1 MVISKD
7 FLILVVDFH
16 ADVSCYFGGDDVLY
30 PFAFRTHTHTHG
42 LFALLSHICCD
53 NVASNVTC

>member
-1 MVISKD
+1 MLISKD

-16 ADVSCYFGGDDVLY
+16 VDVSCYFDGDDVLY

-42 LFALLSHICCD
+42 LFALFSHICCD
-53 NVASNVTC
+53 IASNVTC